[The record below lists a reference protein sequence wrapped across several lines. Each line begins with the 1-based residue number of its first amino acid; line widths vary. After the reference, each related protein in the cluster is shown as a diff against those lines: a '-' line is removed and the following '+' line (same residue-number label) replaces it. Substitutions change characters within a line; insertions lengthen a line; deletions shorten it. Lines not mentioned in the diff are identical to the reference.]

1 MRVNVMN
8 FIKYRFLLKELV
20 INDIKLKYRRSVLGV
35 VWSVLQP
42 IFMMLVLTVVFSS
55 LFKSDIP
62 HFAVYVLTGRIIW
75 DLFSQSTT
83 SAMTS
88 IVDNA
93 SLIKKVYIPKYIF
106 VLAKTISALVNV
118 CFSIVAL
125 LLVIIISGV
134 KLSPTIL
141 LLPLPLA
148 YTAMFATGL
157 SLLLAA
163 YSVFFRDLNYLYE
176 ILLTAWMYFTAL
188 FYPITI
194 IPENLRFLLNINP
207 IYQMLAMFRDVTM
220 YNIVPN
226 FQQNLTCFLI
236 GFLTL
241 VAGLYVFYKKQD
253 KFILYV

>member
-1 MRVNVMN
+1 MN
-8 FIKYRFLLKELV
+8 FLKYRFLLKELV
-20 INDIKLKYRRSVLGV
+20 VNDIKLRYRRSVLGII
-35 VWSVLQP
+35 WSVLQP
-42 IFMMLVLTVVFSS
+42 IFMMLVLTIVFSS

-106 VLAKTISALVNV
+106 VLAKTVSALVNV
-118 CFSIVAL
+118 CFSIIAL
-125 LLVIIISGV
+125 LLVIIITGV
-134 KLSPTIL
+134 KISPTIF
-141 LLPLPLA
+141 LLPFPLL
-148 YTAMFATGL
+148 YTSMFAAGL
-157 SLLLAA
+157 GLLLAA

-194 IPENLRFLLNINP
+194 IPENLRFILTINP

-220 YNIVPN
+220 YNVVPN

-236 GFLTL
+236 GFFTL
-241 VAGLYVFYKKQD
+241 VLGFYVFYKKQD